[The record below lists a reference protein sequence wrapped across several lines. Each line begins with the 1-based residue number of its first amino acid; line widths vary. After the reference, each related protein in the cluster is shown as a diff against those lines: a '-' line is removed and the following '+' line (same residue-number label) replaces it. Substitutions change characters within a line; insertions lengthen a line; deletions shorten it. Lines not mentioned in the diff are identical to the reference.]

1 MFTQGILQDGIRYL
15 EIIQDL
21 NEIRM
26 NSPEDFIYCT
36 LVEIEMNINDRVLSI
51 EANNFIGKLT
61 NYIIFPRNEDFKYT
75 NILKDK
81 LFLTEF
87 NEWLKIIND
96 SLFNFEPIPI
106 YDTSVDLDDYI
117 SFNKWKKQF
126 NMLKGYIQKK
136 CNNLQQM

>member
-1 MFTQGILQDGIRYL
+1 MFTQGILQDSIKYL

-26 NSPEDFIYCT
+26 NSPEDFLYCT
-36 LVEIEMNINDRVLSI
+36 LIEIEININDGVLSI
-51 EANNFIGKLT
+51 EANNFIARLT
-61 NYIIFPRNEDFKYT
+61 NYIKFPRNEDFKYA

-87 NEWLKIIND
+87 NEWLKFIND

-117 SFNKWKKQF
+117 SFNKWNKQF
-126 NMLKGYIQKK
+126 NMLKEYI
-136 CNNLQQM
+136 